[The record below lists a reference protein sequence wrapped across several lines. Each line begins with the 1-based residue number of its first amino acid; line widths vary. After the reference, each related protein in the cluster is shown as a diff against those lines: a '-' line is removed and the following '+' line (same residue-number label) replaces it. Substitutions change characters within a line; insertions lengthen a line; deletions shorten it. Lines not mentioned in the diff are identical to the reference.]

1 MIMQL
6 VNLPSKRRERSF
18 RESEHSA
25 DARDDHDEPDGVHR
39 RLGVR
44 IHLLP
49 IPRSRERVVARE
61 RKHNTGC
68 IHALRGTCYELRKRL
83 SQNEIN

>member
-6 VNLPSKRRERSF
+6 SNLPSKRRERSF
-18 RESEHSA
+18 REPEYAA
-25 DARDDHDEPDGVHR
+25 DARDDHDEPDSVYR

-44 IHLLP
+44 VHLLP
-49 IPRSRERVVARE
+49 VSRSRKRVVARE

-68 IHALRGTCYELRKRL
+68 IHALRSACYELRSRR
-83 SQNEIN
+83 SE

>member
-6 VNLPSKRRERSF
+6 TNLPSKRRERSF
-18 RESEHSA
+18 REPEYAA
-25 DARDDHDEPDGVHR
+25 DARDDHDEPDGVHG

-44 IHLLP
+44 VHLLP
-49 IPRSRERVVARE
+49 IPRSRERVVARKS
-61 RKHNTGC
+61 KHNTGC
-68 IHALRGTCYELRKRL
+68 IHALRGACYELRKRL